1 MTQPLSAEVERA
13 LTREFPPDQ
22 QTAARSMLAGY
33 GVAAHEREVE
43 RVRRALLAL
52 SQGRLAY
59 LGHYLAVAQHDYRDV
74 LRRVVARGLDP
85 ARTTVGEVLTSSVVT
100 CEPQTTIDECAA
112 LMTARHIRHL
122 PVREAGR
129 LVGLVTIG
137 DILAFQVSEQQTTIE
152 QMNNYL
158 FDLR

>member
-1 MTQPLSAEVERA
+1 MSAVRDILARKGSTLISVRPADTVLRA
-13 LTREFPPDQ
+13 ATRMNEEGIGGVLVMDGDD
-22 QTAARSMLAGY
+22 LAGIFT
-33 GVAAHEREVE
+33 E
-43 RVRRALLAL
+43 
-52 SQGRLAY
+52 
-59 LGHYLAVAQHDYRDV
+59 RDV
-74 LRRVVARGLDP
+74 LRRVVAAGLDP
-85 ARTTVGEVLTSSVVT
+85 ARTTVGQVLTSSVVT
-100 CEPQTTIDECAA
+100 CEPQTSIDECAA

-137 DILAFQVSEQQTTIE
+137 DILAFRVSEQQSTIE

>member
-1 MTQPLSAEVERA
+1 MSAVRDILA
-13 LTREFPPDQ
+13 RNGPTLISVRPPD
-22 QTAARSMLAGY
+22 TVLRAATLMNDEGIGGVLVMEGDDLAGIFT
-33 GVAAHEREVE
+33 E
-43 RVRRALLAL
+43 
-52 SQGRLAY
+52 
-59 LGHYLAVAQHDYRDV
+59 RDV
-74 LRRVVARGLDP
+74 LRRVVAGGLDP

>member
-1 MTQPLSAEVERA
+1 MSAVRDILARKGSTLISVRPADTVLRA
-13 LTREFPPDQ
+13 ATRMNEEGIGGVLVMDGDD
-22 QTAARSMLAGY
+22 LAGIFT
-33 GVAAHEREVE
+33 E
-43 RVRRALLAL
+43 
-52 SQGRLAY
+52 
-59 LGHYLAVAQHDYRDV
+59 RDV
-74 LRRVVARGLDP
+74 LRRVVAAGLDP
-85 ARTTVGEVLTSSVVT
+85 ARTTVGQVLTSSVVT
-100 CEPQTTIDECAA
+100 CEPQTSIDECAA

-137 DILAFQVSEQQTTIE
+137 DILAFRVSEQESTIE

>member
-1 MTQPLSAEVERA
+1 MSAVRDILARKGSTLISVRPAETVLRA
-13 LTREFPPDQ
+13 ATRMNEEGIGGVLVMDGDD
-22 QTAARSMLAGY
+22 LAGIFT
-33 GVAAHEREVE
+33 E
-43 RVRRALLAL
+43 
-52 SQGRLAY
+52 
-59 LGHYLAVAQHDYRDV
+59 RDV
-74 LRRVVARGLDP
+74 LRRVVAAGLDP
-85 ARTTVGEVLTSSVVT
+85 ARTTVGQVLTSSVVT
-100 CEPQTTIDECAA
+100 CEPQTSIDECAA

-137 DILAFQVSEQQTTIE
+137 DILAFRVSEQQSTIE

>member
-1 MTQPLSAEVERA
+1 MNEEGIGGVLVMEG
-13 LTREFPPDQ
+13 DD
-22 QTAARSMLAGY
+22 LAGIFT
-33 GVAAHEREVE
+33 E
-43 RVRRALLAL
+43 
-52 SQGRLAY
+52 
-59 LGHYLAVAQHDYRDV
+59 RDV
-74 LRRVVARGLDP
+74 LRRVVAAGLDP

-100 CEPQTTIDECAA
+100 CEPDTSIDECGA

-137 DILAFQVSEQQTTIE
+137 DILAFRVSEQQTTIE

>member
-1 MTQPLSAEVERA
+1 MSAVRDILVRKGPTLISVSPADTVLRA
-13 LTREFPPDQ
+13 ATLMNDEGIGGVLVMEGDD
-22 QTAARSMLAGY
+22 LAGIFT
-33 GVAAHEREVE
+33 E
-43 RVRRALLAL
+43 
-52 SQGRLAY
+52 
-59 LGHYLAVAQHDYRDV
+59 RDV
-74 LRRVVARGLDP
+74 LRRVVAGGLDP

-100 CEPQTTIDECAA
+100 CGPQTTIDECAA

-137 DILAFQVSEQQTTIE
+137 DLLAFQVSEQQTTIE

>member
-1 MTQPLSAEVERA
+1 MSAVSDILVRKGPTLISVLPTDTVLRA
-13 LTREFPPDQ
+13 ATLMNEEGIGGVLVMDGDD
-22 QTAARSMLAGY
+22 LAGIFT
-33 GVAAHEREVE
+33 ER
-43 RVRRALLAL
+43 
-52 SQGRLAY
+52 
-59 LGHYLAVAQHDYRDV
+59 DM
-74 LRRVVARGLDP
+74 LRRVVAAGLDP
-85 ARTTVGEVLTSSVVT
+85 ARTTVGEVLTASVVT
-100 CEPQTTIDECAA
+100 CEPQTSIDECAA

-137 DILAFQVSEQQTTIE
+137 DILAFRVSEQQTTIE